1 MTTDLVVIPFRERW
15 ELKFKFFT
23 EANFKQFKRNS
34 KFLKQNE
41 KVLTNPPYYEQYT
54 FVGGGEGFYKFHPP
68 HCKFCAIEASVSDI
82 EDPIIYHLY
91 AIIYCGVPIY

>member
-1 MTTDLVVIPFRERW
+1 MIVNIVKRDSRKFRRGGGNDRWLRLGLTTDLVVIPFRERW

-41 KVLTNPPYYEQYT
+41 KVFTNPPYYEQYT
-54 FVGGGEGFYKFHPP
+54 FVGGGGRAFINPTLH
-68 HCKFCAIEASVSDI
+68 IVSSV
-82 EDPIIYHLY
+82 L
-91 AIIYCGVPIY
+91 